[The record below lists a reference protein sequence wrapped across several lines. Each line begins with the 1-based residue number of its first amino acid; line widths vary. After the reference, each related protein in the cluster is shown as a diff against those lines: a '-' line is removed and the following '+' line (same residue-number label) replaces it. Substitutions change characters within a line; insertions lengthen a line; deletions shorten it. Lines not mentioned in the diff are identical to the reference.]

1 MMANAKCSTEEEMKQ
16 AFDVFDADGNGYID
30 KSELGEVL
38 RQLGEEVDEEQL
50 NDMMKAADS
59 NNDGKIDYQ
68 EFVKMMKSD
77 LR

>member
-1 MMANAKCSTEEEMKQ
+1 MLASLVHYVQ
-16 AFDVFDADGNGYID
+16 
-30 KSELGEVL
+30 
-38 RQLGEEVDEEQL
+38 VDEEQL
-50 NDMMKAADS
+50 NDMMKAADA